1 VVQDDACRASPL
13 IETMETNHPESPSSG
28 GLINQEMKSFI
39 VPASLSLVVA
49 ALATGSTRDG
59 KSRPTPLVD
68 LHGPSQ
74 AAKLASSTDSIPYT
88 TLSHS
93 QSSGFH
99 GKLTATFDNEE
110 DFAEFWAKHESNR

>member
-1 VVQDDACRASPL
+1 MNGPRRRRRVSRKSSDRQQ
-13 IETMETNHPESPSSG
+13 SPSSG